1 MVTRSNEQKKLEKI
15 YSENSNQLVLVY
27 GARGCLKEDFIDN
40 FCKGKNAFFYKC
52 RNVSPE
58 KQLQAFAHDIK
69 NNLKAKSSIDS
80 YDDCFKTISGIVT
93 GKKIVVIDDFEYIV
107 KKDDSFIKTLAK
119 YKNQMFIILCSS
131 SLSWIN
137 NDLDDL
143 FSGEKD
149 VIDARLK
156 LDEVGFLD
164 VVRAFPKYSVEESVT
179 VYGILGGV
187 PSYLNR
193 WNQSKSFK
201 QNVCDNI
208 LDVNGFLFNEA
219 NEFLGS
225 ELRELTVYNTILSS
239 IAEGNEKLNDL
250 YNDTGYS
257 RAKISVYIKNLA
269 AFDVVEKVVSFETGG
284 WDNAKKGIYR
294 ISNNYINFYF
304 HFIYP
309 HLSEL
314 YFMSSEMFYDLY
326 IKDNLASYL
335 QRYFV
340 NVCKEYLELLNKVGQ
355 CTINVEKIGTWLGK
369 SGTIDIVAQDNVR
382 NNVVGMCNWKEKE
395 LTINDYEKLVESMKK
410 ARINAK
416 TTYLFSATAFD
427 KKLVDLSKEDKSIVL
442 VDMKEL

>member
-27 GARGCLKEDFIDN
+27 GARGCLKEDFIST

-58 KQLQAFAHDIK
+58 KQLQAFASDIK

-80 YDDCFKTISGIVT
+80 YDDCFKTISGIIT
-93 GKKIVVIDDFEYIV
+93 GKKILVIDDFEYIV

-164 VVRAFPKYSVEESVT
+164 VVRAFPKYSVAESVT

-239 IAEGNEKLNDL
+239 IK
-250 YNDTGYS
+250 
-257 RAKISVYIKNLA
+257 
-269 AFDVVEKVVSFETGG
+269 
-284 WDNAKKGIYR
+284 
-294 ISNNYINFYF
+294 
-304 HFIYP
+304 
-309 HLSEL
+309 
-314 YFMSSEMFYDLY
+314 
-326 IKDNLASYL
+326 
-335 QRYFV
+335 
-340 NVCKEYLELLNKVGQ
+340 
-355 CTINVEKIGTWLGK
+355 
-369 SGTIDIVAQDNVR
+369 
-382 NNVVGMCNWKEKE
+382 
-395 LTINDYEKLVESMKK
+395 
-410 ARINAK
+410 
-416 TTYLFSATAFD
+416 TYLFT
-427 KKLVDLSKEDKSIVL
+427 
-442 VDMKEL
+442 

>member
-15 YSENSNQLVLVY
+15 YSENNSQVVLVY
-27 GARGCLKEDFIDN
+27 GARGCLKEDFIKT
-40 FCKGKNAFFYKC
+40 FCNDKKAFYYKC

-58 KQLQAFAHDIK
+58 KQLQAMASDIK
-69 NNLKAKSSIDS
+69 NNLKAMSTLLS
-80 YDDCFKTISGIVT
+80 YDDCFKTISGIIT

-107 KKDDSFIKTLAK
+107 KKDTSFIKTLVK
-119 YKNQMFIILCSS
+119 YKSEMFIILGSS

-137 NDLDDL
+137 NDLDDVL
-143 FSGEKD
+143 SDDKN

-156 LDEVGFLD
+156 LEEVGFLD
-164 VVRAFPKYSVEESVT
+164 VVRAFPKNSVEESVT
-179 VYGILGGV
+179 IYGILGGV

-355 CTINVEKIGTWLGK
+355 CTINVKKIGTWLGK

-382 NNVVGMCNWKEKE
+382 NNVVGMCNWKAKE